1 MTDPATES
9 GRFLTEAVNA
19 LGQEDRRYR
28 VSLLD
33 ETDLETLHNL
43 IIAAAHRA
51 DLGVVE
57 SDQKARLK
65 EVVSL
70 SLTAYVRIANTVTQP
85 AAHTYPT
92 SIPDLAE
99 HIRVL
104 MAAKGSKYRHEPV
117 VFLPVR
123 YMTAQIVV
131 KAFRARERIDPEETL
146 DELQDIIVY
155 AVKTAIR
162 LTRPD
167 QAKYPGGSIEVIDPN
182 LIGDPTQIPGR
193 MT

>member
-43 IIAAAHRA
+43 IIAAAHRS

-65 EVVSL
+65 EAGFVYL
-70 SLTAYVRIANTVTQP
+70 ITGVRIANTVTQP
-85 AAHTYPT
+85 AATP
-92 SIPDLAE
+92 IPPRSRIWEQSGAHGGE
-99 HIRVL
+99 
-104 MAAKGSKYRHEPV
+104 GSKYRHEPV

-131 KAFRARERIDPEETL
+131 KAFRARERIAPVETL

-162 LTRPD
+162 LTRPA
-167 QAKYPGGSIEVIDPN
+167 QEKYPGGSIEVIDPN